1 MREVSFAVSV
11 IRSVRAVGGQ
21 GRHSDRSASMSWS
34 ASILY
39 GKRKMSY
46 GRRA

>member
-1 MREVSFAVSV
+1 MREASFAVGI
-11 IRSVRAVGGQ
+11 IRSVRAVGGR
-21 GRHSDRSASMSWS
+21 GRYTGMSARMSLS
-34 ASILY
+34 VSILY

>member
-1 MREVSFAVSV
+1 MQPDARTGSV
-11 IRSVRAVGGQ
+11 IRLVRAVKGH
-21 GRHSDRSASMSWS
+21 GRHSCRSASMSWF